1 HGRIGGVSSC
11 HRLILSPGGRLVI
24 VKEAASGDAADRLRR
39 EAEMLRQAS
48 HPGVVELVG
57 IDELDGGG
65 AALTTVFVAGGTL
78 GDSAGRLE
86 PAAMAR
92 VVAGLATTLADL
104 HDRGIV
110 HGRVSADHVLLASTS
125 GKPVLCGL
133 AEARTVERPAEA
145 APDAT
150 DDTEALAALVATL
163 TSPGSDPLTG
173 ALRQAVERWHA
184 GAARPTLRSLAVALA
199 GLVPDEPLAAEP
211 GTTTGRSLPPRRR
224 SAPHRRPG
232 LRWLG
237 VAGAGA
243 GAVAVGIVAAVALA
257 SAGGE
262 PSSPAA
268 VNPPVAAAVP
278 ERSTSTSSPA
288 TTSTVP
294 PLTTVP
300 PPPTTEAPVRV
311 FPPPE
316 CPPADPPA
324 ADVDGDGC
332 PDPVEVSDGVVAA
345 AGARWQVGAPD
356 DLVVI
361 GDWDCDGLA
370 TPAVVRPSSGHV
382 WTFPRWA
389 DDSDGDGVVAE
400 PVGVVPAPVSK
411 ATVVEDAGSS
421 GGGRCDGI
429 EVIASG
435 GDRRLVDAGA

>member
-1 HGRIGGVSSC
+1 MSSC
-11 HRLILSPGGRLVI
+11 QRLILSPGGRLVI
-24 VKEAASGDAADRLRR
+24 VKQAASGDAADRLRR
-39 EAEMLRQAS
+39 EAEILRQAS

-57 IDELDGGG
+57 IDELHGGG
-65 AALTTVFVAGGTL
+65 AALTTAFVAGGTL

-110 HGRVSADHVLLASTS
+110 HGRVRADHVLVAGTS
-125 GKPVLCGL
+125 GEPVLCGL

-150 DDTEALAALVATL
+150 DDTEALAHLVATL
-163 TSPGSDPLTG
+163 TSPHSDHLTG

-184 GAARPTLRSLAVALA
+184 GAARPTSRSLAVALA
-199 GLVPDEPLAAEP
+199 GLVPDQPPAAGP
-211 GTTTGRSLPPRRR
+211 GTTSGRSLPPRRPP
-224 SAPHRRPG
+224 APRRRPG
-232 LRWLG
+232 PRWLA
-237 VAGAGA
+237 VA
-243 GAVAVGIVAAVALA
+243 GAVAVTVGIAAAVALVF
-257 SAGGE
+257 AGGG
-262 PSSPAA
+262 PPSPAA
-268 VNPPVAAAVP
+268 VDIPVAAAVP
-278 ERSTSTSSPA
+278 ERSTSTSAPA

-370 TPAVVRPSSGHV
+370 TAAVVRPSSGHV

-389 DDSDGDGVVAE
+389 DDRDGEGVVAE
-400 PVGVVPAPVSK
+400 PVGVVPAPVEM
-411 ATVVEDAGSS
+411 ANVVHDAGSS
-421 GGGRCDGI
+421 GAGRCDGI